1 MDKRVDG
8 PVPQYNWNDIPER
21 EMRRGVEQKV
31 FRGDDVLIG
40 QTTLHPGMQSAP
52 HSHSY
57 EQIFMIL
64 KGRVTLHVG
73 AQVFDCPAGTVI
85 RIPPNVEHWAEAPTE
100 ADGPA
105 LNMDIWT
112 PLRPDYATHSAYQ
125 TDTFSKG

>member
-1 MDKRVDG
+1 MEKQASVT
-8 PVPQYNWNDIPER
+8 VPQYNWDSIPER
-21 EMRRGVEQKV
+21 EMRRGVVQKV

-40 QTTLHPGMQSAP
+40 QTTLYPGMQSAP

-73 AQVFDCPAGTVI
+73 DQVFDCPAGTVI
-85 RIPPNVEHWAEAPTE
+85 RIPPNVEHWAEAPSD

-105 LNMDIWT
+105 LNMDVWT
-112 PLRPDYATHSAYQ
+112 PLRPDYAKHTEYQ
-125 TDTFSKG
+125 TDTFTKD